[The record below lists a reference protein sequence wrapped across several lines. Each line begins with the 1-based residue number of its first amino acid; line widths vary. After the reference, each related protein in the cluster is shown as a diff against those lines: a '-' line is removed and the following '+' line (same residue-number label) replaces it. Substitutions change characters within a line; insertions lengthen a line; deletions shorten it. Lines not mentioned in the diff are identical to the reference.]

1 MLQRRKQHQP
11 LFHYISANLQ
21 SVGHC
26 GESPLSLVIGASKGM
41 KHSIT
46 SEMTSTGVLKLEG
59 AGVSSGKR
67 ALVPC
72 IVLAWCW

>member
-1 MLQRRKQHQP
+1 MLQRRKQHQL
-11 LFHYISANLQ
+11 LFHYVAANLQ

-26 GESPLSLVIGASKGM
+26 GESPLSFTGASKGM

-46 SEMTSTGVLKLEG
+46 SEMTFTGVLKLEG
-59 AGVSSGKR
+59 ASVSSGKR
-67 ALVPC
+67 ALVPH